1 MINTKMLYR
10 PDEVKDIF
18 QVSLS
23 TIYRWCDEGLLEAV
37 KIRGT
42 RRVKRESIEKLLEMP
57 DE

>member
-1 MINTKMLYR
+1 MLYR

-42 RRVKRESIEKLLEMP
+42 RRVKKESIEKLLEMP